1 MLSLRDF
8 DGDGLFT
15 LAKVPPAPVMCKV
28 MNCRIF
34 QSYSYCSALRTNTAL
49 QQRHLL
55 SVLYSVCTICNFP
68 SCTIAQGLKITQNG
82 LIMQQ
87 FSLIFKVYNYLHYW

>member
-34 QSYSYCSALRTNTAL
+34 QSYSYCSALRTNTSTTAASTL
-49 QQRHLL
+49 GPLL
-55 SVLYSVCTICNFP
+55 CVYN
-68 SCTIAQGLKITQNG
+68 
-82 LIMQQ
+82 MQ
-87 FSLIFKVYNYLHYW
+87 FSKLHYSTRFENYLKWSQYATIFFNFQNY